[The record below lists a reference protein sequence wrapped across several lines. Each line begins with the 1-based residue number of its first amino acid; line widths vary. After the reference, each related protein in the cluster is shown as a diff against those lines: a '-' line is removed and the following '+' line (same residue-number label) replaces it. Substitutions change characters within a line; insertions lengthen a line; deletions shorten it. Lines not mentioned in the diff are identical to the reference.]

1 MLEYSGIAV
10 SPNCISRPR
19 GWGTLLGLKPGLK
32 PSILDAVLYPTPW
45 QRKTLWNAITCV
57 ALLVIAGSVICTVY
71 VASKV
76 LLFLQPL
83 LLPVAVAGVLSY
95 LLEPPVTWLARRGL
109 PRLAA
114 VIIVFAL
121 FISSGALLLLG
132 IGPNIYNESLKFST
146 ALPAYFERSWS
157 SLDGFLRDNLEKLP
171 QIGPHLATP
180 SPSPSPIIPASEP
193 ENGSQP
199 RLQDNPWVQQS
210 LQYLRDQL
218 PTVAQRTWTFVQ
230 TSLSGVFGVFGF
242 VFGLFMVPVYLFFFL
257 KESPTIAHTWSRYL
271 PLRKSEF
278 RDELVVVLTEINSYL
293 INFFRGQLVVSM
305 IDGVLT
311 AIGLSVLGLQF
322 GFLIG
327 LFLAIVGIIP
337 WVGFAICYIPAVII
351 AFVQFNDL
359 AHPIWV
365 TVIFFIVQQIDGMV
379 VAPRVVGNSVGL
391 HPMTVIVS
399 VFFWTLALGGLL
411 GAVLAI
417 PLTATVKVLM
427 NRYVWVRQRS
437 IFFDDNSSKGED
449 SEIEIAT

>member
-1 MLEYSGIAV
+1 M
-10 SPNCISRPR
+10 
-19 GWGTLLGLKPGLK
+19 
-32 PSILDAVLYPTPW
+32 
-45 QRKTLWNAITCV
+45 
-57 ALLVIAGSVICTVY
+57 IAGSVISTVY
-71 VASKV
+71 VASRV

-83 LLPVAVAGVLSY
+83 LLPVAAAGVLVY
-95 LLEPPVTWLARRGL
+95 LLEPLVTWLARRGL
-109 PRLAA
+109 PRLVA

-121 FISSGALLLLG
+121 FITGGSLLLLG
-132 IGPNIYNESLKFST
+132 IGPNIYNESVKFST
-146 ALPAYFERSWS
+146 ALPGYFERSWS
-157 SLDGFLRDNLEKLP
+157 SLDDFLRHNIEKLP
-171 QIGPHLATP
+171 QIGPRATV
-180 SPSPSPIIPASEP
+180 SPSPAIPGPEP
-193 ENGSQP
+193 ENTTQK
-199 RLQDNPWVQQS
+199 RLQDNPWIQQT
-210 LQYLRDQL
+210 LQYLQDQL
-218 PTVAQRTWTFVQ
+218 PTVAQRTWAFLQ
-230 TSLSGVFGVFGF
+230 SSLSGVFGAFGF
-242 VFGLFMVPVYLFFFL
+242 LFGLFMVPVYLFFFL
-257 KESPTIAHTWSRYL
+257 KESPTIAHSWSRYL

-311 AIGLSVLGLQF
+311 AICLSILGLQF

-327 LFLAIVGIIP
+327 LLLAILGIMP
-337 WVGFAICYIPAVII
+337 WVGFAICYIVALII

-359 AHPIWV
+359 AHPFWV

-427 NRYVWVRQRS
+427 KRYVWDRQRS
-437 IFFDDNSSKGED
+437 LFFDDDSTKGED

>member
-1 MLEYSGIAV
+1 LEYWGIAV
-10 SPNCISRPR
+10 SPNCISRPQ

-132 IGPNIYNESLKFST
+132 IGPNVYNESLKFSN

-171 QIGPHLATP
+171 QIGPHRETP
-180 SPSPSPIIPASEP
+180 SPSPFPTIPASEP

-210 LQYLRDQL
+210 LQYLRDQM
-218 PTVAQRTWTFVQ
+218 PTVAQRTWAFVQ
-230 TSLSGVFGVFGF
+230 TSLSGVFGVFGI

-437 IFFDDNSSKGED
+437 IFFDDNSPKGED

>member
-1 MLEYSGIAV
+1 M
-10 SPNCISRPR
+10 
-19 GWGTLLGLKPGLK
+19 
-32 PSILDAVLYPTPW
+32 YPTPW
-45 QRKTLWNAITCV
+45 QRKTLWNAVTCI
-57 ALLVIAGSVICTVY
+57 ALLVIAASVICTVY
-71 VASKV
+71 VASRV

-83 LLPVAVAGVLSY
+83 LLPVAAAGVLAY
-95 LLEPPVTWLARRGL
+95 LLEPLVTWLARRRV
-109 PRLAA
+109 PRLVA

-121 FISSGALLLLG
+121 FITSGALLVVG
-132 IGPNIYNESLKFST
+132 IGPNIYNESVKFST
-146 ALPAYFERSWS
+146 ALPGYLERSWA
-157 SLDGFLRDNLEKLP
+157 SLDDFLRQNLEKLP
-171 QIGPHLATP
+171 QIGPHPATP
-180 SPSPSPIIPASEP
+180 APSPGSSPAGSESEGLP
-193 ENGSQP
+193 QL
-199 RLQDNPWVQQS
+199 RLEDNPWVQQS

-218 PTVAQRTWTFVQ
+218 PGVAQRTGQFLQ
-230 TSLSGVFGVFGF
+230 TSLSGVFGAFGF
-242 VFGLFMVPVYLFFFL
+242 LFGLFMVPVYLFFFL
-257 KESPTIAHTWSRYL
+257 KESPTIAHSWSRYL

-327 LFLAIVGIIP
+327 LFLAIAGLIP

-379 VAPRVVGNSVGL
+379 VAPRIVGNSVGL

-399 VFFWTLALGGLL
+399 VFFWTLVLGGLL

-437 IFFDDNSSKGED
+437 IFFDDNSPKDED

>member
-1 MLEYSGIAV
+1 MLDH
-10 SPNCISRPR
+10 
-19 GWGTLLGLKPGLK
+19 LKAAQAFRVESVYKTQHFTG
-32 PSILDAVLYPTPW
+32 ALYPTPW
-45 QRKTLWNAITCV
+45 QRKTLWNAITCL
-57 ALLVIAGSVICTVY
+57 ALLVIAGSVVCTVY
-71 VASKV
+71 FASRV

-83 LLPVAVAGVLSY
+83 LLPVAVAGVLAY
-95 LLEPPVTWLARRGL
+95 LLEPLVTWLARRGL
-109 PRLAA
+109 PRLIA

-121 FISSGALLLLG
+121 FIMSGALLVLG
-132 IGPNIYNESLKFST
+132 IGPNVYNESLKFSN
-146 ALPAYFERSWS
+146 ALPGYFERSWS
-157 SLDGFLRDNLEKLP
+157 SLDNLLRDSLQKLP
-171 QIGPHLATP
+171 QIGPHPTPAPSPAVTTP
-180 SPSPSPIIPASEP
+180 SPEA
-193 ENGSQP
+193 ENTSHP

-218 PTVAQRTWTFVQ
+218 PTVAQRTWLFVQ
-230 TSLSGVFGVFGF
+230 SSLSGVFGVFGF

-327 LFLAIVGIIP
+327 LFLAIAGLIP

-351 AFVQFNDL
+351 AFVQFNDI

-379 VAPRVVGNSVGL
+379 VAPRIVGNSVGL

-437 IFFDDNSSKGED
+437 IFFDDNSQKGED

>member
-1 MLEYSGIAV
+1 
-10 SPNCISRPR
+10 
-19 GWGTLLGLKPGLK
+19 
-32 PSILDAVLYPTPW
+32 
-45 QRKTLWNAITCV
+45 
-57 ALLVIAGSVICTVY
+57 VIAGSLICTVY
-71 VASKV
+71 VASRV

-83 LLPVAVAGVLSY
+83 LLPVAAAGVLAY
-95 LLEPPVTWLARRGL
+95 LLEPVVTWLARRGL
-109 PRLAA
+109 PRLMA

-121 FISSGALLLLG
+121 FITSGALLVIG
-132 IGPNIYNESLKFST
+132 IGPNVYNETIKFST
-146 ALPAYFERSWS
+146 ALPGYVERSWA
-157 SLDGFLRDNLEKLP
+157 SLDGLLRQNLERLP
-171 QIGPHLATP
+171 QIGPPPATP
-180 SPSPSPIIPASEP
+180 VASPSPSVPGADSE
-193 ENGSQP
+193 NTTQL
-199 RLQDNPWVQQS
+199 RLQDSPWLQQS
-210 LQYLRDQL
+210 LQYLQDQL
-218 PTVAQRTWTFVQ
+218 PGFAQRTGQFLQ
-230 TSLSGVFGVFGF
+230 TSLSGVFGAFGF
-242 VFGLFMVPVYLFFFL
+242 LFGLFMVPVYLFFFL
-257 KESPTIAHTWSRYL
+257 KESPTIAHSWSRYL

-322 GFLIG
+322 GYLIG
-327 LFLAIVGIIP
+327 LFLAIAGLIP

-379 VAPRVVGNSVGL
+379 VAPRIVGNSVGL

-399 VFFWTLALGGLL
+399 VFFWTLVLGGLL

-427 NRYVWVRQRS
+427 YRYVWVRQRS
-437 IFFDDNSSKGED
+437 IFFDDNSPKDED

>member
-1 MLEYSGIAV
+1 MHDHSKAAQAFRVESV
-10 SPNCISRPR
+10 PKTQHFS
-19 GWGTLLGLKPGLK
+19 
-32 PSILDAVLYPTPW
+32 AVLYPTPW

-57 ALLVIAGSVICTVY
+57 ALLVIAGSVICVIYAT
-71 VASKV
+71 SRV

-83 LLPVAVAGVLSY
+83 LLPVAVAGVLAY
-95 LLEPPVTWLARRGL
+95 LLEPLVTWLARRGL
-109 PRLAA
+109 PRLVA

-121 FISSGALLLLG
+121 FIGSGALLLLG
-132 IGPNIYNESLKFST
+132 IGPNIYNESVKFSN

-157 SLDGFLRDNLEKLP
+157 SLDNLLRENLEKLP
-171 QIGPHLATP
+171 QIGPHP
-180 SPSPSPIIPASEP
+180 SPAPNPAGTAPASEP
-193 ENGSQP
+193 ENTNQP
-199 RLQDNPWVQQS
+199 RLEDNPWVQQS

-218 PTVAQRTWTFVQ
+218 PTVAQRTWALVQ
-230 TSLSGVFGVFGF
+230 SSLSGVFGAFGF
-242 VFGLFMVPVYLFFFL
+242 LFGLFMVPIYLFFFL

-278 RDELVVVLTEINSYL
+278 RDELVLVLTEINSYL

-327 LFLAIVGIIP
+327 LFLAILGIIP

-365 TVIFFIVQQIDGMV
+365 TIIFFIVQQIDGMV
-379 VAPRVVGNSVGL
+379 VAPRIVGNSVGL

-411 GAVLAI
+411 GAFLAI

-437 IFFDDNSSKGED
+437 IFFDDNSPKGED

>member
-1 MLEYSGIAV
+1 MTPA
-10 SPNCISRPR
+10 
-19 GWGTLLGLKPGLK
+19 GT
-32 PSILDAVLYPTPW
+32 DTE
-45 QRKTLWNAITCV
+45 
-57 ALLVIAGSVICTVY
+57 
-71 VASKV
+71 
-76 LLFLQPL
+76 
-83 LLPVAVAGVLSY
+83 GV
-95 LLEPPVTWLARRGL
+95 
-109 PRLAA
+109 
-114 VIIVFAL
+114 
-121 FISSGALLLLG
+121 
-132 IGPNIYNESLKFST
+132 
-146 ALPAYFERSWS
+146 
-157 SLDGFLRDNLEKLP
+157 P
-171 QIGPHLATP
+171 QL
-180 SPSPSPIIPASEP
+180 
-193 ENGSQP
+193 
-199 RLQDNPWVQQS
+199 RLQDNPWVLQS
-210 LQYLRDQL
+210 LQYLKDQL
-218 PTVAQRTWTFVQ
+218 PGVAQRTGAFLQ
-230 TSLSGVFGVFGF
+230 NSLSGVFGAFGF
-242 VFGLFMVPVYLFFFL
+242 LFGLFMVPVYLFFFL
-257 KESPTIAHTWSRYL
+257 KESPTIAHSWSRYL

-327 LFLAIVGIIP
+327 LFLAVAGLIP

-379 VAPRVVGNSVGL
+379 VAPRIVGNSVGL

-399 VFFWTLALGGLL
+399 VFFWTLVLGGLL

-437 IFFDDNSSKGED
+437 IFFDDNTPKGED

>member
-1 MLEYSGIAV
+1 
-10 SPNCISRPR
+10 
-19 GWGTLLGLKPGLK
+19 
-32 PSILDAVLYPTPW
+32 
-45 QRKTLWNAITCV
+45 V
-57 ALLVIAGSVICTVY
+57 AA
-71 VASKV
+71 
-76 LLFLQPL
+76 
-83 LLPVAVAGVLSY
+83 AGVLAY
-95 LLEPPVTWLARRGL
+95 LLEPLVTWLARRGL

-121 FISSGALLLLG
+121 FISSGVLLFLG
-132 IGPNIYNESLKFST
+132 IGPNIYNESVKFST
-146 ALPAYFERSWS
+146 ALPAYVERSWS
-157 SLDGFLRDNLEKLP
+157 SLDDFLRQNLEKLP
-171 QIGPHLATP
+171 QIGPHPTPAPTP
-180 SPSPSPIIPASEP
+180 SAPINEA
-193 ENGSQP
+193 ENTTQA
-199 RLQDNPWVQQS
+199 RLEDNPWVQQT

-218 PTVAQRTWTFVQ
+218 PGVAQRTWAFLQ

-257 KESPTIAHTWSRYL
+257 KESPTIAHSWSRYL

-311 AIGLSVLGLQF
+311 AIGLSILGLQF

-327 LFLAIVGIIP
+327 IFLAIVGIIP

-359 AHPIWV
+359 AHPFWV

-399 VFFWTLALGGLL
+399 VFFWTLVLGGLL

-427 NRYVWVRQRS
+427 NRYVWDRQRS
-437 IFFDDNSSKGED
+437 LFFDDHSTKGED

>member
-1 MLEYSGIAV
+1 M
-10 SPNCISRPR
+10 
-19 GWGTLLGLKPGLK
+19 
-32 PSILDAVLYPTPW
+32 
-45 QRKTLWNAITCV
+45 
-57 ALLVIAGSVICTVY
+57 
-71 VASKV
+71 
-76 LLFLQPL
+76 
-83 LLPVAVAGVLSY
+83 
-95 LLEPPVTWLARRGL
+95 TWLARRGL
-109 PRLAA
+109 PRLMA

-121 FISSGALLLLG
+121 FITSGALLVVG
-132 IGPNIYNESLKFST
+132 IGPNIYNESVKFST
-146 ALPAYFERSWS
+146 ALPGYVERSWA
-157 SLDGFLRDNLEKLP
+157 SLDGFLRQNLDRIP
-171 QIGPHLATP
+171 QIGPHPATP
-180 SPSPSPIIPASEP
+180 VASPSPPFPGTDSE
-193 ENGSQP
+193 NTTQV
-199 RLQDNPWVQQS
+199 RLGDSPWVQQS
-210 LQYLRDQL
+210 LQYLKDQL
-218 PTVAQRTWTFVQ
+218 PGFAQRTGQFVQ
-230 TSLSGVFGVFGF
+230 TSLSGVFGAFGF
-242 VFGLFMVPVYLFFFL
+242 LFGLFMVPVYLFFFL
-257 KESPTIAHTWSRYL
+257 KESPTIAHSWSRYL

-327 LFLAIVGIIP
+327 LFLAIAGLIP

-379 VAPRVVGNSVGL
+379 VAPRIVGNSVGL

-399 VFFWTLALGGLL
+399 VFFWTLVLGGLL

-427 NRYVWVRQRS
+427 YRYVWVRQRS

>member
-1 MLEYSGIAV
+1 M
-10 SPNCISRPR
+10 
-19 GWGTLLGLKPGLK
+19 
-32 PSILDAVLYPTPW
+32 
-45 QRKTLWNAITCV
+45 
-57 ALLVIAGSVICTVY
+57 IAGSVICTVY
-71 VASKV
+71 VASRV

-83 LLPVAVAGVLSY
+83 LLPVATAGVLAY
-95 LLEPPVTWLARRGL
+95 LLEPVVTWVARRGL
-109 PRLAA
+109 PRLVA

-121 FISSGALLLLG
+121 FIMSGALLLLG
-132 IGPNIYNESLKFST
+132 IGPNVYSESQKFSN
-146 ALPAYFERSWS
+146 ALPGYFERSWS
-157 SLDGFLRDNLEKLP
+157 SLDKLLRENLDKLP
-171 QIGPHLATP
+171 QMGPHPATPTPTP
-180 SPSPSPIIPASEP
+180 SPSSAAPSSDQ
-193 ENGSQP
+193 ENSSQP
-199 RLQDNPWVQQS
+199 KLEDNPWVQQS

-218 PTVAQRTWTFVQ
+218 PGLAQRTWALVES
-230 TSLSGVFGVFGF
+230 SLSGVFGAFGF
-242 VFGLFMVPVYLFFFL
+242 VFGLFMVPIYLFFFL

-337 WVGFAICYIPAVII
+337 WVGFAVCYIPAAII

-365 TVIFFIVQQIDGMV
+365 TIIFFIVQQIDGMV
-379 VAPRVVGNSVGL
+379 VAPRIVGNSVGL

-411 GAVLAI
+411 GAILAI

-437 IFFDDNSSKGED
+437 IFFDDNSPKGED

>member
-1 MLEYSGIAV
+1 
-10 SPNCISRPR
+10 
-19 GWGTLLGLKPGLK
+19 
-32 PSILDAVLYPTPW
+32 
-45 QRKTLWNAITCV
+45 
-57 ALLVIAGSVICTVY
+57 VIAGSLICTVY
-71 VASKV
+71 VASRV

-83 LLPVAVAGVLSY
+83 LLPVAAAGVLAY
-95 LLEPPVTWLARRGL
+95 LLEPVVTWLARRGL
-109 PRLAA
+109 PRLMA

-121 FISSGALLLLG
+121 FITSGALLVVG
-132 IGPNIYNESLKFST
+132 IGPNIYNETIKFST
-146 ALPAYFERSWS
+146 ALPGYVERSWA
-157 SLDGFLRDNLEKLP
+157 SLDGFLRQNMERLP
-171 QIGPHLATP
+171 QIGPHPETP
-180 SPSPSPIIPASEP
+180 VASPSPAIPGTDSETTT
-193 ENGSQP
+193 QL
-199 RLQDNPWVQQS
+199 RLGDSPWVQQS

-218 PTVAQRTWTFVQ
+218 PGFAQRTGQFVQ
-230 TSLSGVFGVFGF
+230 TSLSGVFGAFGF
-242 VFGLFMVPVYLFFFL
+242 LFGLFMVPVYLFFFL
-257 KESPTIAHTWSRYL
+257 KESPTIAHSWSRYL

-305 IDGVLT
+305 IDGALT

-327 LFLAIVGIIP
+327 LFLAIAGLIP

-379 VAPRVVGNSVGL
+379 VAPRIVGNSVGL

-399 VFFWTLALGGLL
+399 VFFWTLVLGGLL

-427 NRYVWVRQRS
+427 YRYVWVRQRS
-437 IFFDDNSSKGED
+437 IFFDDNSPKGED

>member
-1 MLEYSGIAV
+1 VHLEAAQAFRVESV
-10 SPNCISRPR
+10 PKTQHFR
-19 GWGTLLGLKPGLK
+19 G
-32 PSILDAVLYPTPW
+32 VLYPTPW
-45 QRKTLWNAITCV
+45 QRKTLWNAITCI

-71 VASKV
+71 FASKV

-83 LLPVAVAGVLSY
+83 LLPVAVAGVLAY

-121 FISSGALLLLG
+121 FISVGALLVVG
-132 IGPNIYNESLKFST
+132 IGPNIYNETLKFSN
-146 ALPAYFERSWS
+146 ALPGYVDRGWS
-157 SLDGFLRDNLEKLP
+157 SLDAFLRENLEKLP
-171 QIGPHLATP
+171 QIGPHPAPAPSPAVTTP
-180 SPSPSPIIPASEP
+180 SPGA
-193 ENGSQP
+193 ENAGQP
-199 RLQDNPWVQQS
+199 KLEDNPWVQQT

-218 PTVAQRTWTFVQ
+218 PTVAQRTWAFVQ
-230 TSLSGVFGVFGF
+230 SSLSGVFGVFGF
-242 VFGLFMVPVYLFFFL
+242 LFGLFMVPVYLFFFL

-305 IDGVLT
+305 IDGFLT

-379 VAPRVVGNSVGL
+379 VAPRIVGNSVGL

-437 IFFDDNSSKGED
+437 IFFDDHRPKGED